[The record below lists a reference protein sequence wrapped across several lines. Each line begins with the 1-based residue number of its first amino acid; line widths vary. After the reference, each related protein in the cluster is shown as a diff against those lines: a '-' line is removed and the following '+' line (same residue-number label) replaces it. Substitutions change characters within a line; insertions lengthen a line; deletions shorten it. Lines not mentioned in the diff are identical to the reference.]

1 MHSGTQGSNLPHA
14 SAVRLFSPALRG
26 SWFAIFVLTVV
37 LEVAPYPLVP
47 PKIFYSYLAL
57 RALLFVSLG
66 FLTPLALWRF
76 DSVGFGLLFSTV
88 AAGAAELLQSLS
100 EGHASSFVEFGAK
113 LILMLIGFTLAL
125 NTRHNGML
133 RLGPLR
139 FQLINTHHRER
150 SGVTEA
156 PRNRT

>member
-1 MHSGTQGSNLPHA
+1 MHSETQRSNSPLTP
-14 SAVRLFSPALRG
+14 AVRLFSPALRA
-26 SWFAIFVLTVV
+26 WWCAIFVLTVV

-47 PKIFYSYLAL
+47 PKIFYSYLAF

-133 RLGPLR
+133 RLGPIQVH
-139 FQLINTHHRER
+139 FINTHQRKT
-150 SGVTEA
+150 GTD
-156 PRNRT
+156 